1 MYFIESVYSI
11 KGIYK
16 FVIPPVSVSFNT
28 KFTVGFA
35 GFPFGFRLLS
45 ESVQVACGKW
55 QVVTALAA
63 ITASGTSCQL
73 QLKSCSSSPSPPFPT
88 SPKESLTLK
97 QTVKAANCKKKEE
110 KKERK
115 WRMTHSSKLQWKIRK
130 FNEGIRE
137 NPKQTKS
144 LTLPLA
150 K

>member
-1 MYFIESVYSI
+1 MYFIESIYSI

-16 FVIPPVSVSFNT
+16 FVIPLVSVTFNT

-73 QLKSCSSSPSPPFPT
+73 QLKSCNSSPSPPFFPT

-97 QTVKAANCKKKEE
+97 QTVKAANCKKKKKRRE
-110 KKERK
+110 K
-115 WRMTHSSKLQWKIRK
+115 MAHDAQLKIAM
-130 FNEGIRE
+130 E
-137 NPKQTKS
+137 NTEI
-144 LTLPLA
+144 
-150 K
+150 